1 MSESVYVLGAG
12 GIGCLVSCPLAKV
25 FKLNLIVRNIAK
37 REYLRENANKIQFK
51 QLFNEGNIVSFVVNG
66 AYTADRIPDKRIKNL
81 IVSVKTFDTISAI
94 KPLMGKIDKRTNIL
108 FVQNGMGVIDELYAT
123 LWPEKSIRP
132 AIYQG
137 VISHG
142 VYQELNE
149 KNTYNYVH
157 AGFSGLKICK
167 MPKSLDDGEQ
177 MVDGDGNLEEAPS
190 FIQTLITCDKL
201 NAKYYTYKDLL
212 VYQVQKLMVN
222 ECMNAVTTI
231 LDCINFELYTKTA
244 VVLFREIISESLNV
258 LNRSMP
264 ILKES
269 TLYDSILNV
278 DSLVEYTKKC
288 GFIVNGKNS
297 TSMRQDVLN
306 LRDVEIQYINGYI
319 VKQGKKVGYAAS
331 VNKTIVLLVKTRLEI
346 NRDRASRGQLREQ

>member
-12 GIGCLVSCPLAKV
+12 GIGCLVSYPLAKA
-25 FKLNLIVRNIAK
+25 FKLNLIVRSIAK

-66 AYTADRIPDKRIKNL
+66 VYTADRIPDKRIKNL

-94 KPLMGKIDKRTNIL
+94 KPLMEKIDRRTNIL
-108 FVQNGMGVIDELYAT
+108 FVQNGMGVIDEVYAK

-142 VYQELNE
+142 VYQELSE
-149 KNTYNYVH
+149 RNTFNYVH

-167 MPKSLDDGEQ
+167 MPRSLEDGEQ

-190 FIQTLITCDKL
+190 FIQTLITCGKL

-306 LRDVEIQYINGYI
+306 LRDVEIQYINGYV

-331 VNKTIVLLVKTRLEI
+331 VNKAIVLLVKTRMEI
-346 NRDRASRGQLREQ
+346 NRDRASRDS